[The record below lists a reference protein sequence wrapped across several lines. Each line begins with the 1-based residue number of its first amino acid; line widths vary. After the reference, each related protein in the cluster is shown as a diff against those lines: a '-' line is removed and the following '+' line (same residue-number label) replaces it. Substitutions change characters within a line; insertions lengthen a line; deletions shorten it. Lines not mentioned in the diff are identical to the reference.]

1 MAYPFKKL
9 NTFNMKSLLLSGLLI
24 FLMSM
29 AGFCQN
35 MYNINIEEVPQP
47 PNPPICITSCED
59 CGKLIFMTFLSNLTF
74 ESDMKNVV
82 EQKVKRDL
90 NVDGIEKFTY
100 EVTAKALPIQHII
113 IKGPNLVDYDLT
125 VTNLEPVT
133 CQNFLINTIIPVKQ
147 VPVQG
152 EKEQTGKLFI
162 STVPTGATISVNGT
176 LQAGSVTPYTLEKT
190 SGSYR
195 ITLKKDGYSPLDT
208 TITLLS
214 MEEGGTMELRA
225 SLRTQGPPVDLQ
237 SIRKEIKKHGNKQAF
252 WGVATLA
259 MAGAGVYFM
268 ITADQKYETYQ
279 NTSDN
284 TATDLRKTAELYDKL
299 APSFFGASGVCA
311 LNYVIQSIVKS
322 KSKKRLSLQSNGK
335 ELSLSYNF

>member
-1 MAYPFKKL
+1 
-9 NTFNMKSLLLSGLLI
+9 MKSLLLSGLLI
-24 FLMSM
+24 FLISM

-35 MYNINIEEVPQP
+35 VYNINIEEVPQP

-133 CQNFLINTIIPVKQ
+133 CQNFLINTKNAIKTDPEE
-147 VPVQG
+147 PSTTL
-152 EKEQTGKLFI
+152 QTGKLFI
-162 STVPTGATISVNGT
+162 STFPAGASISVNGT
-176 LQAGSVTPYTLEKT
+176 LLAGSVTPFTLEKT
-190 SGSYR
+190 SGSYT

-225 SLRTQGPPVDLQ
+225 SLRPQGPPVDLQ

-252 WGVATLA
+252 WGVATMA

-284 TATDLRKTAELYDKL
+284 TATDLRKTAQLYDKL
-299 APSFFGASGVCA
+299 APSFLGVSGVCA
-311 LNYVIQSIVKS
+311 LNYVIQSIGKS
-322 KSKKRLSLQSNGK
+322 KAKKRLAIQSNGK